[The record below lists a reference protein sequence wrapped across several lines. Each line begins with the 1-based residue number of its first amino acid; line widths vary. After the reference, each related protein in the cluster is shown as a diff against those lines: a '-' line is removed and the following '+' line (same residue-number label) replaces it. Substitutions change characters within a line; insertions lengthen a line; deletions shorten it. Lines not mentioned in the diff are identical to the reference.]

1 MCNNIIGDNMEKE
14 FLSVKNAIY
23 DGMSIYSIIMGS
35 EIVIDG
41 YCLNYED
48 KKYLSLYLGMIN
60 TTKKFSEFLK
70 EKGYNYD
77 LDISYKVLDTNNY
90 MNIYIRNF
98 VDIFKQ
104 IPFDSLDEYIVYLL
118 NKDIIKRINERKGY
132 TFEEFSTKSNKL
144 LIKQ

>member
-1 MCNNIIGDNMEKE
+1 MEKE
-14 FLSVKNAIY
+14 FLSVKNAVY
-23 DGMSIYSIIMGS
+23 EGMSIYSIIMCS

-41 YCLNYED
+41 YSLNYED

-60 TTKKFSEFLK
+60 TTNGFSNLLK

-77 LDISYKVLDTNNY
+77 FNISYKVLDTNNY
-90 MNIYIRNF
+90 IQLYIRNF

-104 IPFDSLDEYIVYLL
+104 IPFESFNEYVEYLL
-118 NKDIIKRINERKGY
+118 DKDIIKRINEGKGY